1 MVTEDAFFSHFYLF
15 NIIYPTFK
23 STKWT
28 FINLQ
33 IYQLRHKN
41 ALGGA
46 RKMTAEGAFL
56 KLVKEFL
63 PFSLHFLPKT
73 PLSYGSPRYSTMWRT
88 AWGEKNLAFLLW

>member
-1 MVTEDAFFSHFYLF
+1 M
-15 NIIYPTFK
+15 IYPTFK

-28 FINLQ
+28 FINVQ

-63 PFSLHFLPKT
+63 PFSPHFLPNV
-73 PLSYGSPRYSTMWRT
+73 PLFYGSPRYSTMWRT

>member
-28 FINLQ
+28 FINVQ

-63 PFSLHFLPKT
+63 PFTLRFLPKNALISVYKQK
-73 PLSYGSPRYSTMWRT
+73 P
-88 AWGEKNLAFLLW
+88 ENF

>member
-1 MVTEDAFFSHFYLF
+1 M
-15 NIIYPTFK
+15 IYPTFK

-28 FINLQ
+28 FINVQ
-33 IYQLRHKN
+33 IYQLHHKI